1 MEIRDTV
8 KRPLFGTVMVEG
20 NAAIPPLPTAIYDD
34 EIDRSMKKGYEIM
47 KLLEEKDPSEIMEE
61 AA

>member
-1 MEIRDTV
+1 M

-34 EIDRSMKKGYEIM
+34 EIDGSMKKGYEVM
-47 KLLEEKDPSEIMEE
+47 KPLEEKDPSEIMEE

>member
-1 MEIRDTV
+1 
-8 KRPLFGTVMVEG
+8 MVEG

-34 EIDRSMKKGYEIM
+34 EIDGSMKKGYEIM
-47 KLLEEKDPSEIMEE
+47 KPLEEKDPSEIIEE